1 MPITNETK
9 LTVTRLALKVW
20 TTSISG
26 QGWKTGSLRAQTA
39 KPGPPCRSRPRI
51 RSRRE
56 RGDSEGSRR
65 RTSSADEEAEKRNE
79 IIVNFSPHFSPQM
92 VRQRSFFHS
101 TWKFA
106 VDSISGQGFVFNINQ
121 PSYAEKKKMTLNI
134 AHHFY
139 ANTDGGNRT
148 RAASAASECP
158 MHCSIA
164 SLPDIMCRCWWLLL
178 VLWVAS
184 NTLQLPLL
192 CQ

>member
-1 MPITNETK
+1 MKNRLLASSNSKNGLERQK
-9 LTVTRLALKVW
+9 L
-20 TTSISG
+20 
-26 QGWKTGSLRAQTA
+26 
-39 KPGPPCRSRPRI
+39 GPPCRSRPRI

-79 IIVNFSPHFSPQM
+79 IVVDCPPHM
-92 VRQRSFFHS
+92 HGTARIFFLS
-101 TWKFA
+101 TRKFA

-164 SLPDIMCRCWWLLL
+164 SLPDIMCRC
-178 VLWVAS
+178 
-184 NTLQLPLL
+184 
-192 CQ
+192 

>member
-79 IIVNFSPHFSPQM
+79 IVVDFPPHM
-92 VRQRSFFHS
+92 VRQGSFFFLLENLLL
-101 TWKFA
+101 TQFLAKDLF
-106 VDSISGQGFVFNINQ
+106 SILINHLM
-121 PSYAEKKKMTLNI
+121 PRRKKWLWILHITFTPTPTAGIEPGLP
-134 AHHFY
+134 ALQV
-139 ANTDGGNRT
+139 TVL
-148 RAASAASECP
+148 C
-158 MHCSIA
+158 IA
-164 SLPDIMCRCWWLLL
+164 SLPDIICRCLWLLV

-184 NTLQLPLL
+184 NTLQLSLQ